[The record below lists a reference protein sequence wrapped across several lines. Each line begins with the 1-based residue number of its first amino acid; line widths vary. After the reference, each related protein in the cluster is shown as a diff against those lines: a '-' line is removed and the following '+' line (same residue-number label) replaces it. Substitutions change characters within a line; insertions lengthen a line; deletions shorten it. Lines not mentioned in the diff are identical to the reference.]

1 MNKAKIKGRMAE
13 LGIQQK
19 DIAQAWNC
27 AVPTVSQKI
36 NGIRPIDLT
45 EAEILAKLL
54 KLSDLEYYVFFFE
67 SEIA

>member
-1 MNKAKIKGRMAE
+1 MNTAKIKGRMVE

-27 AVPTVSQKI
+27 AVSTVSQKI
-36 NGIRPIDLT
+36 NGVRPIDLT

-54 KLSDLEYYVFFFE
+54 KLSDMEYYVFFF
-67 SEIA
+67 SS